1 MKELKHYYIR
11 FGAIPKNERSKRG
24 NGVIGDDGN
33 AFAVMGYVLKAM
45 RECKMSK
52 EKQSDYQTKAMSG
65 DYNNLL
71 AISIEMIDLCNE
83 IAEES

>member
-1 MKELKHYYIR
+1 MKCDLV
-11 FGAIPKNERSKRG
+11 
-24 NGVIGDDGN
+24 GVDGN

-52 EKQSDYQTKAMSG
+52 EEQSDYQTKVMNG
-65 DYNNLL
+65 DYDHLL
-71 AISIEMIDLCNE
+71 AVSIEMIDLCNE

>member
-1 MKELKHYYIR
+1 MKYDLV
-11 FGAIPKNERSKRG
+11 
-24 NGVIGDDGN
+24 GVDGN

-45 RECKMSK
+45 KECKMSK
-52 EKQSDYQTKAMSG
+52 EEQSDYQTKAMSG

-71 AISIEMIDLCNE
+71 TVSIEMIDICNE